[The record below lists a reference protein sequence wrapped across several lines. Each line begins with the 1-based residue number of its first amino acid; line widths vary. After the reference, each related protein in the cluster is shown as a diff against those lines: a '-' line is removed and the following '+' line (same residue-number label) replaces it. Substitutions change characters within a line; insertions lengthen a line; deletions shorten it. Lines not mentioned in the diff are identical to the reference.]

1 MSESAVSPRAAVIL
15 AAGKGT
21 RMKSALPKVLHEVA
35 GRPMVDWSIDLALM
49 TGCDPVCVVCSPG
62 QDDLMAHVEERLGP
76 GRVAVQAEQ
85 LGTGHAV
92 QSARE
97 ALKGVSGH
105 VVVLYGDTPL
115 IRDSAIEALFE
126 ALEAGAAVGVLGFNA
141 KDPGAYGRLILN
153 EVGGLDHI
161 VEAKDAS
168 PSELAVTLCNSG
180 VIAAPAELLFSLLGQ
195 VTNNNA
201 KGEYYLTD
209 IVGLAREAGHTNTV
223 VVCEEADVLGVNS
236 RVQLAEANA
245 AYQTR
250 RREEVMTEGVTLVA
264 PETVYFS
271 YDTEIGQDCL
281 IEPNVIF
288 GPGVTLAPGVT
299 VRAFSHLEGAE
310 VETGA
315 VIGPY
320 ARLRP
325 GSLVGEKVRV
335 GNFVEVKNARLEE
348 GAKVNH
354 LSYVGDGFVGAGA
367 NVGAGTIFC
376 NYDGFNKN
384 ITHVGAGAFVGSNS
398 ALVAPVK
405 IGDRAYVGSGS
416 VITEDVPE
424 DALSLARGRQIQREG
439 WAIRYRAK
447 MTGEEEE

>member
-1 MSESAVSPRAAVIL
+1 MSDSAVSPRAAIVL

-21 RMKSALPKVLHEVA
+21 RMKSVLPKVLHEVA

-62 QDDLMAHVEERLGP
+62 QDDLKAHVEERLGA
-76 GRVAVQAEQ
+76 GRVAIQVEQ

-92 QSARE
+92 QSAQA
-97 ALKGVSGH
+97 ALEGASGH

-115 IRDSAIEALFE
+115 IRESAIEALFE
-126 ALEAGAAVGVLGFNA
+126 ALDAGAGVGVLGFNA
-141 KDPGAYGRLILN
+141 KEPGAYGRLILN
-153 EVGGLDHI
+153 EVGGLDRI

-180 VIAAPAELLFSLLGQ
+180 VIAAPAELLFSLLSQ
-195 VTNNNA
+195 VSNNNA

-209 IVGLAREAGHTNTV
+209 IVGLAREAGHTNKV
-223 VVCEEADVLGVNS
+223 VVCDEADVLGVNS

-245 AYQTR
+245 AYQAR
-250 RREEVMTEGVTLVA
+250 RRKEVMTEGVTLVA

-281 IEPNVIF
+281 IEPNVVF

-335 GNFVEVKNARLEE
+335 GNFVEIKNARLEE
-348 GAKVNH
+348 GAKINH

-367 NVGAGTIFC
+367 NLGAGTIFC

-447 MTGEEEE
+447 MTGQEEE

>member
-1 MSESAVSPRAAVIL
+1 
-15 AAGKGT
+15 
-21 RMKSALPKVLHEVA
+21 
-35 GRPMVDWSIDLALM
+35 
-49 TGCDPVCVVCSPG
+49 
-62 QDDLMAHVEERLGP
+62 
-76 GRVAVQAEQ
+76 
-85 LGTGHAV
+85 
-92 QSARE
+92 
-97 ALKGVSGH
+97 
-105 VVVLYGDTPL
+105 VVLYGDTPL